1 MDQTYDF
8 CGWATKFNIKC
19 SDGRTIMKDAF
30 KHNDGQKI
38 PLVWSHKHDDPNAV
52 LGYAVL
58 ENRDEGVYAYGKFN
72 ESESGKTAKLLVEH
86 GDVDSLSIYANQLK
100 ENLGCV
106 THGNIR
112 ELSLVLAGANI
123 GAHIESVIKH
133 GEELEDEVRI
143 YSDELIELYHSEEA
157 VIEHAEEPE
166 KEDSEVAEE
175 TKVEETEKDENL
187 AHADEEKKSEE
198 KPKKT
203 LEEVLNTLTDE
214 QKEVV
219 YGLIG
224 HAIADAQGDDDDDN
238 TEETKG
244 GNNMKHNVFDTD
256 MEESVLSHADQ
267 EAILSMAKS
276 NTCGSLR
283 AAIESYANDN
293 QALAHIFDQEGEH
306 AITKLFPEY
315 HDLQSG
321 APETLTDDQTWVAK
335 VINKVRKSPYSRIR
349 TRQADARAIEE
360 LRAKGYKKGSLKTE
374 MGNLKL
380 ISRTTDPQTIYIKD
394 KLNRDDITDITD
406 FDVVAY
412 TYKIMEDQL
421 KEEIATAILFGDGRE
436 DGDDKI
442 QEDKIRPIWT
452 DDELYTIHHEV
463 DIEAA
468 KTELQGTNTGANFS
482 ENYIYAEA
490 IIRAALYSRESY
502 KGSGALTFY
511 CTPHLLNVMLLAR
524 DLNGRRI
531 YGSKAELESAL
542 NVTEIVTIEQ
552 MEGKARAVEGG
563 TKKLLGMF
571 VNLADYQLGATK
583 GGEITRFQQFDIDY
597 NQEKLLIETRVS
609 GANTRIKSAIVL
621 EEPVAAAG

>member
-52 LGYAVL
+52 LGYAIL

-72 ESESGKTAKLLVEH
+72 DSESGKTAKLLVEH

-100 ENLGCV
+100 ENMGCV

-123 GAHIESVIKH
+123 GAHIESVIRH
-133 GEELEDEVRI
+133 GEELEDEARI
-143 YSDELIELYHSEEA
+143 YNDELIELYHGDEA
-157 VIEHAEEPE
+157 AIEHTEEIN
-166 KEDSEVAEE
+166 KEDSNMVEE
-175 TKVEETEKDENL
+175 TKKDENL
-187 AHADEEKKSEE
+187 AHAEEKTVED
-198 KPKKT
+198 
-203 LEEVLNTLTDE
+203 VFNTLTDE

-219 YGLIG
+219 YAIIG
-224 HAIADAQGDDDDDN
+224 QAIEDAQGDDEDDD
-238 TEETKG
+238 EEDEG
-244 GNNMKHNVFDTD
+244 GNNMKHNVFDND
-256 MEESVLSHADQ
+256 MEENVLSHADQ
-267 EAILSMAKS
+267 AAILTMAKS

-283 AAIESYANDN
+283 AAIESYAEDN
-293 QALAHIFDQEGEH
+293 AALAHIFDQNGDH
-306 AITKLFPEY
+306 SIDHLFPEY
-315 HDLQSG
+315 HDLQTG
-321 APETLTDDQTWVAK
+321 MPDTLTDDQTWVAK

-360 LRAKGYKKGSLKTE
+360 LRAKGYKKGNAKTE

-394 KLNRDDITDITD
+394 KLNRDDIVDITD

-412 TYKIMEDQL
+412 TYKIMQDQL

-452 DDELYTIHHEV
+452 DDELYTIHYEV
-463 DIEAA
+463 DIDAA
-468 KTELQGTNTGANFS
+468 KTELQGTNTSANFS

-490 IIRAALYSRESY
+490 IIRAALYSRENY

-524 DLNGRRI
+524 DINGRRI

-552 MEGKARAVEGG
+552 MEGKARKVEGG

-621 EEPVAAAG
+621 EEPVVAAG